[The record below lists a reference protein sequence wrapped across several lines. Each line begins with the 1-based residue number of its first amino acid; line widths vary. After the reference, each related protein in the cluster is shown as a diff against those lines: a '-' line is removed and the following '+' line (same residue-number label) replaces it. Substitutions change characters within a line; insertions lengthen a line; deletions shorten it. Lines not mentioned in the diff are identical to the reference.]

1 MTSKRPSPQKT
12 RKLAAHQGLPS
23 EADLFEFIATSPGVV
38 GKRDIARAFGL
49 SGTAKIGLK
58 ALLKDLEQK
67 GKLDKRGK
75 RISGTGSLPP
85 VTVIEITAVDD
96 EGHAYATPVEW
107 NAANGDPPTILVGEN
122 RRAGQP
128 APGVGDRVLARIEAL
143 PAGKKSILGHAYQA
157 EVMRPLSREALRVV
171 GIYRAGPGAHGRIIP
186 SGKKDRYD
194 YHVPHGEDGGAEDG
208 ELVSA
213 EVTKPAARGL
223 PQARVRARLGNA
235 LDPRN
240 TSLIAIH
247 GHGIPDQ
254 FPQAVLDEVT
264 QLRPFSIEG
273 REDLRAIPLL
283 TIDPVD
289 ARDHDDAVWAAPDDA
304 ADNPGGYRVI
314 VAIADV
320 SAYVRPQTALDREAR
335 RRGNSTYFP
344 DRVVPMLPERIS
356 NDLCSLREGEDRPAL
371 ACHMVFDAK
380 GKKRSHRFTRAIMRS
395 AAKLAY
401 EDAQAAI
408 DGRGNAKANAML
420 EGALRP
426 LWAAYAVL
434 SAARDQRGPLELD
447 LPERKIILDKAG
459 NIDRIVV
466 PERLDAHRLI
476 EEFMIQANVAAA
488 EELKKRRTPL
498 LFRVHE
504 EPSQDKLRTLT
515 DFLKTVNIPFAL
527 GQVVRSKH
535 FNRILQQAK
544 DTPHERLVHEVVLR
558 SQSQA
563 QYRHENAGH
572 FGLSLAD
579 YAHFTS
585 PIRRYAD
592 LIVHRALITACKL
605 GPDGLSAQDI
615 ASLAETADLISAAER
630 RSMMAERETVDR
642 MVAGHLAGKLGAQF
656 KARISGV
663 VGAGLF
669 VTLADT
675 GADGFVP
682 VSTLGRGYFVLDDV
696 RHALVSSDTGE
707 TFQLG
712 DVVEVKLTEVA
723 PVKGGLKF
731 EMASDGKRGAK
742 PARVGGHRVRRPDR
756 PRRR

>member
-1 MTSKRPSPQKT
+1 VTHKRPGAPRPRQ
-12 RKLAAHQGLPS
+12 RQPAEGLPD
-23 EADLFEFIATSPGVV
+23 EAEILEFITTSPGVV

-49 SGTAKIGLK
+49 TGNAKIGLK

-67 GKLDKRGK
+67 GALDRKGK
-75 RISGTGSLPP
+75 RLASSSTLPP
-85 VTVIEITAVDD
+85 VIVLEITRIDD
-96 EGHAYATPVEW
+96 QGHAFAVPAEW
-107 NAANGDPPTILVGEN
+107 NAVHGEPPLILMIEE
-122 RRAGQP
+122 RHSRQP
-128 APGVGDRVLARIEAL
+128 APGIGDRVLARIEAV
-143 PAGKKSILGHAYQA
+143 PHGKAHAYQA
-157 EVMRPLSREALRVV
+157 HVMRPLSREALRVV

-194 YHVPHGEDGGAEDG
+194 YHVPHGDDGGAEDG

-223 PQARVRARLGNA
+223 PQARVRARLGKAAN
-235 LDPRN
+235 PRN

-247 GHGIPDQ
+247 AHGIPDQ
-254 FPQAVLDEVT
+254 FPQAVLDEVAK
-264 QLRPFSIEG
+264 LKPFAQQD
-273 REDLRAIPLL
+273 REDLRNLPLL
-283 TIDPVD
+283 TIDPAD

-304 ADNPGGYRVI
+304 PDNPGGHKVI

-320 SAYVRPQTALDREAR
+320 AAYVRPQTALDREAR
-335 RRGNSTYFP
+335 KRGNSTYFP

-380 GKKRSHRFTRAIMRS
+380 GRKLRHRFSRAIMRS

-401 EDAQAAI
+401 EEAQAAM
-408 DGRGNAKANAML
+408 DGRGNAKVNAL
-420 EGALRP
+420 LDQALKP
-426 LWAAYAVL
+426 LWAAYAAL
-434 SAARDQRGPLELD
+434 CTARDSRGPLELD
-447 LPERKIILDKAG
+447 LPERKIILDAKG
-459 NIDRIVV
+459 NIAKVIV

-504 EPSQDKLRTLT
+504 DPSQEKLRTLSE
-515 DFLKTVNIPFAL
+515 FLKTVNIPFAL

-535 FNRILQQAK
+535 FNRILAQAK
-544 DTPHERLVHEVVLR
+544 GTPHEKLVHEVVLR
-558 SQSQA
+558 SQAQA

-592 LIVHRALITACKL
+592 LIVHRALVTACKL
-605 GPDGLSAQDI
+605 GGDGLSAQD
-615 ASLAETADLISAAER
+615 AANLPETADLISAAER

-642 MVAGHLAGKLGAQF
+642 MVAAHLSGKLGAVF

-669 VTLADT
+669 VNLVDT

-682 VSTLGRGYFVLDDV
+682 VASLGRSFYVLDDV
-696 RHALVSSDTGE
+696 RHALVASETGE

-712 DVVEVKLTEVA
+712 DTVDVRLTEAA

-731 EMASDGKRGAK
+731 DMASDGKKGSK
-742 PARVGGHRVRRPDR
+742 PARIGRHRVRGPVR
-756 PRRR
+756 PRRK